1 MEKVTLAQLQE
12 SPDKYKDVVIYTA
25 KADENVIVAN
35 NGEWI
40 PKSKFDDERGQL
52 KKQQTDLENQIK
64 TLQEANSAT
73 DKELKKLAKAAEGNE
88 ALTKQIEEL
97 QTKRKEDSDNW
108 TKEKEALNQKYELD
122 KKALHLK
129 ENLLNA
135 GVGDPKARDILAKD
149 FDLSKLEIDSDGKIK
164 GFDDML
170 KPLKENK
177 AFAGMFGET
186 KFEGNPHNH
195 GNPNQNDGQLFTEDE
210 LNSMSAEY
218 VQKNNLTEKYNK
230 SVAHFSKK

>member
-1 MEKVTLAQLQE
+1 MTLKELLGDLFTTEIESKLSSFGIYVWDKEKEKNLAPLPQYRVDEKLQSE
-12 SPDKYKDVVIYTA
+12 
-25 KADENVIVAN
+25 
-35 NGEWI
+35 
-40 PKSKFDDERGQL
+40 
-52 KKQQTDLENQIK
+52 QQKVKDLESQV
-64 TLQEANSAT
+64 SALEEKFT
-73 DKELKKLAKAAEGNE
+73 TADKDLKKLAKLAEGNE

-108 TKEKEALNQKYELD
+108 TKEKESLNQKYELD

-129 ENLLNA
+129 ESLLNA

-164 GFDDML
+164 GFEDML

-186 KFEGNPHNH
+186 KFEGTEHHHSRHNPS
-195 GNPNQNDGQLFTEDE
+195 DGALFTEDE